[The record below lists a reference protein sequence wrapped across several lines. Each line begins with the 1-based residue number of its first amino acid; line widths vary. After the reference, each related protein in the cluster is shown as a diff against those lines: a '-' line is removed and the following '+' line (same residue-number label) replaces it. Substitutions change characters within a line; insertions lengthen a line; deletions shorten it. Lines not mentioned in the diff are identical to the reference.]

1 MIPPMAP
8 ASLITLRPPTSLSC
22 VSAVTP
28 DARHVDVCDTT
39 THKQQLCQRRNRTKC
54 RKTRP
59 CRYPGTVS
67 TGCFH
72 PLLRAYRTD
81 GASRQGVYVSLPRA
95 MHQCMAA
102 PAPSRRTD
110 GHPRVREHRLT
121 AAAIHR
127 YISGELADDTVRTA
141 SVSAE
146 PEPRQVLLQDSQIRR
161 QVLMPL
167 ASRYRSGTSHFLRPA
182 IAK

>member
-72 PLLRAYRTD
+72 PL
-81 GASRQGVYVSLPRA
+81 SLPRA